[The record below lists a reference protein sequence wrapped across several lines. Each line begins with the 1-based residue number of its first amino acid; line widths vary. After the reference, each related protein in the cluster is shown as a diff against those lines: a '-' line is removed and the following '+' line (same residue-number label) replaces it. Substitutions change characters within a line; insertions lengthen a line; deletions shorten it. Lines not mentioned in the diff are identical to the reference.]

1 MAGLISLEGSGHY
14 LGEKKTSGKTVKSSL
29 LYSIKTKEE
38 SINIYHKDLKSAFAL
53 NAIES
58 GLATHVVVGITWG
71 ADTILTLEYQ
81 NSENKDLKEVEGML
95 SAKLSEISRSI
106 QGKGEVDNQTKDKD
120 KEQQF
125 KILMHGNILP
135 GSDPHPTNCEDALA
149 LMKKMPQC
157 VNMSNKGMGMPL
169 TYSLIP
175 ISLLK
180 DHIKFSF
187 KSDNLVQLIAD
198 KSLLRVVH
206 LFEKFTEASQVV
218 HDFYERTQK
227 DNFCIEKDENEKI
240 RNLKEELELS
250 ETKFRSSLASRLKEV
265 RSGEKE
271 LSALDV
277 LLAKFQLTPERVT
290 NQIEDMNHV
299 SEKIS
304 FAKSLISNGATYV
317 GHGVNLDDEILK
329 KFDSTAYVLFFK
341 KTSRN
346 SSSEIWEKNRQIF
359 FEELKKKNADHTF
372 FVVDCDIHPNLWP
385 KDGLS
390 IQVLKNGQ
398 VLSENLVSQNES
410 ESKTPYAKC
419 NIPMTQT
426 TSKPNKRV
434 KLFIPCPG
442 KNCHQKDDF
451 DWICPKC
458 NECVEYGFDQKFY
471 CSCGYGPAGK
481 YEFKCPS
488 KQHGIGYEV
497 PSVKYIQE
505 LLGKLRPFKELNIL
519 ILGETGVGKSTWING
534 FQNYLL
540 YSSLEEAEENDLC
553 SVIPTKFIVCDE
565 NFEEISVSTGEDT
578 NEVQSTGKSA
588 TQQSKVYHFN
598 LSDGT
603 AVCLIDTPGIG
614 DTSGIK
620 QDKKN
625 FENILNTLSDHEEL
639 HGICILLKPNNA
651 RMGVV
656 FKYCLK
662 ELLTYLHRDA
672 SKNIMFC
679 FTNSRGT
686 FYRPGDT
693 MPVLKTLLKSNLD
706 VEIPVSQN
714 TVYCFDS
721 EAFRFLAAIKNKSHP
736 VKFPDEERE
745 NFAKSWERSCNE
757 TERMMKHIKSLT
769 PHPIQNTM
777 NLNFARQLVEKLT
790 RPMAEITRNIQINK
804 GVLQDDIKEM
814 EQTKA
819 NIKDLEDKKFVTKI
833 DLKIITIAYPKTV
846 CTDSKCSEVYGSGD
860 YKKIKYTSIC
870 HDRCYLTGVSHETRG
885 DAQLMGC
892 ACMSNGTCIKPNC
905 GHSYRVHVHVYYDTK
920 EVEIVV
926 EDKDIKNLLESKLSA
941 EEKKQKIID
950 GKKKEIDEL
959 NMELNTIQD
968 ASVTF
973 AMFLKRFA
981 ITVYNDAMEE
991 YLHHL
996 IHEEKSKVACGGKD
1010 EVLDSLKNQLQDYK
1024 HQVNNSFLNN
1034 QRQQ

>member
-1 MAGLISLEGSGHY
+1 LAGLIPLEGSGRY
-14 LGEKKTSGKTVKSSL
+14 LSDKKTSAKTVKSSL
-29 LYSIKTKEE
+29 LYKIKTKEE
-38 SINIYHKDLKSAFAL
+38 SLNIYHQDLKNAFVL
-53 NAIES
+53 SAIET
-58 GLATHVVVGITWG
+58 GAATHVVVGITWG
-71 ADTILTLEYQ
+71 ADTILTSEYQ
-81 NSENKDLKEVEGML
+81 NTDNRDVKEVEGVL
-95 SAKLSEISRSI
+95 SAELDKFSVKIKGR
-106 QGKGEVDNQTKDKD
+106 GEVDFQTDDKNT
-120 KEQQF
+120 ELQF
-125 KILMHGNILP
+125 KIRMYGNILP
-135 GSDPHPTNCEDALA
+135 GSDPLPTNFEDALA
-149 LMKKMPQC
+149 LMKKMPEY
-157 VNMSNKGMGMPL
+157 VRMSNDGKGMPL

-180 DHIKFSF
+180 DHLKFSF
-187 KSDNLVQLIAD
+187 KSENLIQFIAEE
-198 KSLLRVVH
+198 SLLRIVH
-206 LFEKFTEASQVV
+206 LFENFSEASQAI
-218 HDFYERTQK
+218 HDFFETMQAHK
-227 DNFCIEKDENEKI
+227 FCIEKNEIEII
-240 RNLKEELELS
+240 RKLKEELELS
-250 ETKFRSSLASRLKEV
+250 ETKFCSSSASRLKEV
-265 RSGEKE
+265 RSGEKD
-271 LSALDV
+271 LSALET
-277 LLAKFQLTPERVT
+277 LLAEFQLTPDRVT
-290 NQIEDMNHV
+290 NQIEDMNHI

-304 FAKSLISNGATYV
+304 FAKSLILNGATYV
-317 GHGVNLDDEILK
+317 GHGLTLDDEILK

-341 KTSRN
+341 KTSRY

-398 VLSENLVSQNES
+398 VLSDNLVSQNES

-419 NIPMTQT
+419 TIPMTQT

-434 KLFIPCPG
+434 KLSIPCPG
-442 KNCHQKDDF
+442 KNCHQKNDF
-451 DWICPKC
+451 DWTCPKC
-458 NECVEYGFDQKFY
+458 NENVEYGFDQKFY
-471 CSCGYGPAGK
+471 CSCGFGQAEK

-488 KQHGIGYEV
+488 KHHGVGYEV
-497 PSVKYIQE
+497 PSVKYVQE

-534 FQNYLL
+534 FHNYLL
-540 YSSLEEAEENDLC
+540 YSSLKEAEENDLC

-578 NEVQSTGKSA
+578 NEIQSTGQSA

-614 DTSGIK
+614 DTSGID

-769 PHPIQNTM
+769 PHPIQNTI
-777 NLNFARQLVEKLT
+777 NLNFARHLVQKLT
-790 RPMAEITRNIQINK
+790 RPMAKITQNIQSNK
-804 GVLQDDIKEM
+804 GVLQDEIQDI
-814 EQTKA
+814 EQTKT
-819 NIKDLEDKKFVTKI
+819 NIKDLEKKKFVKKI
-833 DLKIITIAYPKTV
+833 DLEIIKIAYPKTV
-846 CTDSKCSEVYGSGD
+846 CTDSKCSQVYGGGD

-870 HDRCYLTGVSHETRG
+870 HDHCYLTGVSHETIG
-885 DAQLMGC
+885 DAQLMSC
-892 ACMSNGTCIKPNC
+892 ACMSNGTCNRPNC
-905 GHSYRVHVHVYYDTK
+905 GHSYRVHMHVYYDTK
-920 EVEIVV
+920 EVDVVV
-926 EDKDIKNLLESKLSA
+926 EDKDITNLLKSKLSA
-941 EEKKQKIID
+941 AEIKQKMID
-950 GKKKEIDEL
+950 GKHQLIEEL
-959 NMELNTIQD
+959 NMELKIIQE
-968 ASVTF
+968 ASVKF
-973 AMFLKRFA
+973 AMFLKRYA

-991 YLHHL
+991 YLNHL
-996 IHEEKSKVACGGKD
+996 IHEEKTKVACGGRDK
-1010 EVLDSLKNQLQDYK
+1010 VMDSLKNQLQDYK
-1024 HQVNNSFLNN
+1024 HQVTKFFQIISS
-1034 QRQQ
+1034 